1 MNIMI
6 KALFDQAYTSAAEA
20 FGLPDITTAAM
31 QSAIKEWFN
40 LFFMREETE
49 REDPS
54 LRLPYAII
62 NKLAKATFAE
72 YNSKIIAQGKA
83 PSAKAKWMNDARR
96 QMDRKKQELLQW
108 ACVGGECFIKPVP
121 QGTGC
126 VYQIVR
132 RDRYLVLGRNSEGD
146 ITDVGMAAY
155 ASAAGWYY
163 TLLERRTVDS
173 SGYLTIRYQLFASPT
188 ASTLGRPVPLDTLP
202 QYADLLP
209 EYTYQ
214 QPFGGLGMVYVRL
227 PMINSVDGSA
237 DGVSIYD
244 PAVQAIHNA
253 YRNERQLCDEYDLG
267 RARIMVSSDMLYPV
281 PDADGTIR
289 KEVKDKVFVG
299 LDGSANMPIATF
311 SPALRDESYERR
323 KQGYLKTCENL
334 IGLKRGILS
343 DVEAAPRTAK
353 EITSSEGDY
362 NLSIIDLQRMYYDAL
377 KETLRVTDLWGQAL
391 QLCDSS
397 YFDLDRALTVSW
409 GNGILYDP
417 DGEWENMLK
426 MVQYGMLKPEI
437 AIAWKYDLPWDTPA
451 AIEEI
456 RAKYMPELQGLMQG
470 YAL

>member
-6 KALFDQAYTSAAEA
+6 KALFDQGYTSAAEA

-72 YNSKIIAQGKA
+72 YDSAIAEGNVKSQ
-83 PSAKAKWMNDARR
+83 WLNDARR

-121 QGTGC
+121 QGTGFA
-126 VYQIVR
+126 YQIVR
-132 RDRYLVLGRNSEGD
+132 RDRYVVLGRNSDGE
-146 ITDVGMAAY
+146 ITDIGMAAY
-155 ASAAGWYY
+155 TSAAGRYY

-173 SGYLTIRYQLFASPT
+173 GGYLTIRYQLFASPT

-237 DGVSIYD
+237 DGVSIYE

-253 YRNERQLCDEYDLG
+253 YRNERQLCDEYELG
-267 RARIMVSSDMLYPV
+267 RTRIMMSSDMLYSIPG
-281 PDADGTIR
+281 ADGTMR
-289 KEVKDKVFVG
+289 KEIKDKVFVG
-299 LDGSANMPIATF
+299 LDGSASIPISTF
-311 SPALRDESYERR
+311 APTLRDESYERR

-343 DVEAAPRTAK
+343 DVEAAERTAK

-377 KETLRVTDLWGQAL
+377 RETLRITDLWGQAL

-397 YFDLDRALTVSW
+397 YFDLDKELTVSW

-417 DGEWENMLK
+417 DGEWDDMLK

-451 AIEEI
+451 DIEAI
-456 RAKYMPELQGLMQG
+456 RAKYMPELQSLMAG
-470 YAL
+470 NDL